1 MSRLLERRTV
11 PSIAHYLYRSF
22 RLFMHLI
29 RRAKLG
35 AFLSLTLVLASLVL
49 VLSHMNGREFFN
61 KKPGVQKQAIPAY
74 SFRGL
79 LSPEFE
85 KIENFKLQ
93 GYVLSTS
100 KSVPPYYFVVFEQ
113 PLDNT
118 VSPYMLET
126 GGFFDEFVHY
136 IFDWHYAQSKSD
148 NYVNDTPIDCSVL
161 DVGMNFGSFALYAA
175 SKNCEVYGF
184 EIQSSIVFGVAL
196 AVRLNNFE
204 QRLHMI
210 RKAASNV
217 SGVPVKLGVIS
228 DTNIGS
234 TPVVY
239 DNTNATDE
247 TVLTVRVDDVVEYPR
262 HITFAKV
269 DVEGSEY
276 RALQGMKP
284 FLQSHLV
291 DGLVIELRDDD
302 QSKQWI
308 SDIYD
313 WGYVCMDVSE
323 CQFPLNN
330 SAALQTFPFMTST
343 EKALERSNRFNN
355 FWCVPEFRTIIPR

>member
-1 MSRLLERRTV
+1 
-11 PSIAHYLYRSF
+11 
-22 RLFMHLI
+22 
-29 RRAKLG
+29 
-35 AFLSLTLVLASLVL
+35 
-49 VLSHMNGREFFN
+49 
-61 KKPGVQKQAIPAY
+61 
-74 SFRGL
+74 
-79 LSPEFE
+79 
-85 KIENFKLQ
+85 
-93 GYVLSTS
+93 
-100 KSVPPYYFVVFEQ
+100 
-113 PLDNT
+113 
-118 VSPYMLET
+118 
-126 GGFFDEFVHY
+126 
-136 IFDWHYAQSKSD
+136 
-148 NYVNDTPIDCSVL
+148 
-161 DVGMNFGSFALYAA
+161 
-175 SKNCEVYGF
+175 
-184 EIQSSIVFGVAL
+184 VFGVAL

-355 FWCVPEFRTIIPR
+355 FWCVPEFRTQ